1 MNNPIV
7 EFRNINQWLD
17 NFVDK
22 PITPK
27 NFVRKLS
34 RYLNYKHNIRV
45 ELQFE
50 DEVLFNNDFS
60 IGGLYDPDYDEEQR
74 KSLILYF
81 YINHPLD
88 SLWTITQDAARALS
102 LDLIETLAHEYQHL
116 HQHRSRGYIGCK
128 AYRSRVNDSELRA
141 EQEYLG
147 SYDEID
153 AYAMNIAVRKLLGY
167 PDGYDME
174 KYMRAFGD
182 HHVTRR
188 LRKKIYRNFIALNS
202 HYTSIET

>member
-116 HQHRSRGYIGCK
+116 HRSRG
-128 AYRSRVNDSELRA
+128 
-141 EQEYLG
+141 
-147 SYDEID
+147 
-153 AYAMNIAVRKLLGY
+153 
-167 PDGYDME
+167 
-174 KYMRAFGD
+174 
-182 HHVTRR
+182 
-188 LRKKIYRNFIALNS
+188 
-202 HYTSIET
+202 